1 MSLKNLKKKEKQKD
15 AKLGV
20 FLLFLLYNNLIK
32 GNQYLNE
39 LNPEDSSNKENEGKL
54 KIKETVA

>member
-39 LNPEDSSNKENEGKL
+39 LNLENSSNKENEGKL

>member
-39 LNPEDSSNKENEGKL
+39 LNPKDSSNKENEGQL